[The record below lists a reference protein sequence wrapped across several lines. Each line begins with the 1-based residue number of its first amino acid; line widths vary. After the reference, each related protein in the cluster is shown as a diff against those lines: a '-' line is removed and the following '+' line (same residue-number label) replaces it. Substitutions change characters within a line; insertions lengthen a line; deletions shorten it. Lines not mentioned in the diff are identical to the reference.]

1 MPSLPPTPLADI
13 DTLPDGAAILSDDEI
28 DASAEENELPL
39 RRNFDE
45 EPTAFLQRFP
55 LEKTRKIHLAGHSL
69 RDGMRVD
76 DHGSVVCDEVTALF
90 VAALRRTG
98 KVPVLFEWDTAV
110 PALDT
115 VLDEADR
122 LRALMNQASQ

>member
-45 EPTAFLQRFP
+45 EPTRKAHAPKPPKTHVETTDVVDVSSWDSAFVNKKQSG
-55 LEKTRKIHLAGHSL
+55 T
-69 RDGMRVD
+69 
-76 DHGSVVCDEVTALF
+76 DE
-90 VAALRRTG
+90 
-98 KVPVLFEWDTAV
+98 
-110 PALDT
+110 
-115 VLDEADR
+115 
-122 LRALMNQASQ
+122 N